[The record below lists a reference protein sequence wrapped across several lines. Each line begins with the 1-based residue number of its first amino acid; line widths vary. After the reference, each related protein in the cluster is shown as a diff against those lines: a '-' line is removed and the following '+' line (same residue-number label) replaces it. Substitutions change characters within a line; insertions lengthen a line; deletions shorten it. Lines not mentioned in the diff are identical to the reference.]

1 MEDWWEYWFADLDMD
16 GDDSFNQCQMNG
28 FLNIDDEEHQQV
40 NLSCRTETQSHHS
53 LQYYPSCLGFKGQSN
68 VVCWGGPSLE
78 ELGHSSSKR
87 TLSFEPIS
95 VTQGQGR
102 KRGRSSSEIQDH
114 IMAERK
120 RRQEMAERFITL
132 SAIIPGLKKID
143 KASVLREAI
152 NYVKQLQ
159 ERIAVLEEESKQKST
174 TSIISIKKS
183 HSHPLS
189 ETNSFGSNNQVLPQV
204 EAIGLEPAEKQLLI
218 RVHCEKRN
226 GILLKILALLEK
238 IHLSV
243 ASSSVLPFGKNTLS
257 VTIIAQ
263 KGEEYNMT
271 GEELVK
277 SLRLGLLEVY
287 DMHM

>member
-1 MEDWWEYWFADLDMD
+1 MD
-16 GDDSFNQCQMNG
+16 GDDSFKFNQCQMNA
-28 FLNIDDEEHQQV
+28 FLNIDDEDQHRGDIRQQQV

-53 LQYYPSCLGFKGQSN
+53 LQYYPSCLGFKGQSSHSSN
-68 VVCWGGPSLE
+68 VVCWGPSLE

-87 TLSFEPIS
+87 TLSFEPS

-102 KRGRSSSEIQDH
+102 KRGRSSSEIQGH

-152 NYVKQLQ
+152 NYVKQLK

-189 ETNSFGSNNQVLPQV
+189 EINTLGSNNQMLPHV
-204 EAIGLEPAEKQLLI
+204 EAIGLEPEKQLLI

-226 GILLKILALLEK
+226 GILLKILTLLQN
-238 IHLSV
+238 IHLSI

-257 VTIIAQ
+257 ITIIAQ
-263 KGEEYNMT
+263 VE
-271 GEELVK
+271 
-277 SLRLGLLEVY
+277 
-287 DMHM
+287 